1 MNTTTLRS
9 FLYLIGTLFVMAGPF
24 MIASRLPQPFPS
36 NESIYEDC
44 VVQDITVKLGLGTGY
59 VEVDEDGK
67 PILHEE
73 PYEVLGHHTE
83 MQCESD
89 NHQFHLGVNHSEP
102 QWMNFLIKIDRFEFW
117 RGSIDLTSKIDFSG
131 WYTEENAETGN
142 TEKFKISAKE
152 TYTLKDILN
161 DLAESKELKFA
172 YKVNDE
178 KHVDTV
184 NFDGAKEAVK
194 EFRKRVSSL
203 AESSTSNESIYGDCT
218 VLDRTMKYAKRHYLR
233 DDDEEVDMVHW
244 HVTKMQ
250 CESDNH
256 QFILW
261 VDHSE
266 PEWIDFELKLD
277 GFEFG
282 QNDTHVTSKIYLAGW
297 YTEANAQTGNIENL
311 IVSST
316 ETFTLKDILN
326 DLAEDKEL
334 KFAYKAN
341 DEKYVDTVDFDGA
354 KEAVTEFRK
363 LVKSLQN
370 SNTED

>member
-1 MNTTTLRS
+1 
-9 FLYLIGTLFVMAGPF
+9 
-24 MIASRLPQPFPS
+24 
-36 NESIYEDC
+36 
-44 VVQDITVKLGLGTGY
+44 
-59 VEVDEDGK
+59 
-67 PILHEE
+67 
-73 PYEVLGHHTE
+73 
-83 MQCESD
+83 
-89 NHQFHLGVNHSEP
+89 
-102 QWMNFLIKIDRFEFW
+102 
-117 RGSIDLTSKIDFSG
+117 
-131 WYTEENAETGN
+131 
-142 TEKFKISAKE
+142 
-152 TYTLKDILN
+152 
-161 DLAESKELKFA
+161 
-172 YKVNDE
+172 
-178 KHVDTV
+178 
-184 NFDGAKEAVK
+184 
-194 EFRKRVSSL
+194 
-203 AESSTSNESIYGDCT
+203 
-218 VLDRTMKYAKRHYLR
+218 
-233 DDDEEVDMVHW
+233 
-244 HVTKMQ
+244 MQ